1 MDRNA
6 DISSLVIKA
15 FTKLKA
21 SLYYEKNNL
30 HLRQQMV
37 DFCSEEIGQKLDNLA
52 NRLSNG
58 DGFDDELKKIGLF
71 LLPKKI
77 KSTQSDPN
85 TLSNSFDFNK
95 NEIERLMIYADIPIE
110 LHIVAV
116 LWVMLFGSKLDKEL
130 DHYCWGN
137 RLIIDEDTEEIKAGR
152 HLFKPYFKQYQQWW
166 SKAID
171 EANHLLENKENVCI
185 LNLDIQ
191 NYYHSIRIKP
201 NSLYLEAENLYG
213 FKRVVWELFVKI
225 HEKYN
230 AVLKTKGFRND
241 DFEVGYALPVG
252 LLSSPILANWY
263 LKDFDNEVNERLA
276 PSYYGRYVDDI
287 LLVLKSSKMP
297 EKLAEFI
304 NGMNVGLTLE
314 ESKAKGEKMI
324 WHFNIEKEGDNKY
337 PELTLQ
343 QEKIFLYYFD
353 HKFSSEL
360 LSKFEK
366 EQREHSS
373 EYRFLSDEEDERFDD
388 GQFDIESCFDQM
400 EDSKARFKPQSENKY
415 KLACYLSKFIKRR
428 IQRGAKYG
436 KEKEKQLKKFFQGSQ
451 LIKYHF
457 FWEKLFSLYAVS
469 NDADSFLTLKKQ
481 IEKQIDKLKV
491 ATLSDWKSVDGNST
505 TKEMKEDL
513 RDYLKI
519 SMRIAISVAQKEFVG
534 KIEEKI
540 ESVTD
545 FDCYYKCHYIRKTY
559 FSRVLQDFFNGDG
572 YQFDNSELFV
582 PYNVYFWELM
592 YALTYNYIHIEGIPN
607 TGLDLGRVFEEA
619 KKYYHDY
626 NGFSIDKDGKI
637 QINPSNDEK
646 HRSQNLWDIVVS
658 KKEED
663 QKESNKIRIVPVNIR
678 KHDAALKDSRR
689 GKRKVASS
697 EMETLLSLLDSIGL
711 IKGRNM
717 FVMPELSIPLTA
729 LPQFVEYSTKQEIAF
744 VGGLEYINVKG
755 VVYNVEV
762 TSLPIEINHVK
773 DCVLIPRIKNYYSPD
788 ETEIIKKESFEI
800 PKCSDPKN
808 KPSYHL
814 CRWRG
819 LYFTTFNCF
828 ELTKSPDR
836 TSFVGDVDLL
846 IAITH
851 NKDLSYFDN
860 IAETTCRDLHCYV
873 VVDNVGQYGD
883 TQVVCPKKR
892 DEKFLAKIKG
902 ATTEDNPF
910 TLTIADLDIKGL
922 REFQK
927 YMSGNFKPLP
937 AGYKGDCERLK
948 EV

>member
-1 MDRNA
+1 MELDSNI
-6 DISSLVIKA
+6 ISFVKQA
-15 FTKLKA
+15 FSKLKA

-37 DFCSEEIGQKLDNLA
+37 DFCSEGIGQKLDNLS
-52 NRLSNG
+52 NRLLNG
-58 DGFDDELKKIGLF
+58 DSFDDELNKIGLF

-85 TLSNSFDFNK
+85 ILSNSFDFNK

-130 DHYCWGN
+130 DQYCWGN

-201 NSLYLEAENLYG
+201 DDLKNKDGDWNDSE
-213 FKRVVWELFVKI
+213 KIVWQLFLKI
-225 HEKYN
+225 HQKYN
-230 AVLKTKGFRND
+230 EVLCNFGFRED
-241 DFEVGYALPVG
+241 DFENGFALPVG
-252 LLSSPILANWY
+252 LLSSPLLANCY
-263 LKDFDNEVNERLA
+263 LKGFDQKVNEVLTPA
-276 PSYYGRYVDDI
+276 YYGRYVDDI
-287 LLVLKSSKMP
+287 LIVVKHAKQPKSIKSFIDKLNIGLASKETKDGDANKTIWYLDEMP
-297 EKLAEFI
+297 K
-304 NGMNVGLTLE
+304 
-314 ESKAKGEKMI
+314 
-324 WHFNIEKEGDNKY
+324 
-337 PELTLQ
+337 LTLQ

-436 KEKEKQLKKFFQGSQ
+436 REKEKQLKKFFQGSQ

-491 ATLSDWKSVDGNST
+491 ATLSDWRSVDCESIV
-505 TKEMKEDL
+505 KEMKEDL

-519 SMRIAISVAQKEFVG
+519 AMKIAISVAQKEFVG

-545 FDCYYKCHYIRKTY
+545 FDCYYKCHYVRKTY

-572 YQFDNSELFV
+572 YQLDSSELFV
-582 PYNVYFWELM
+582 PYNVYLWELM
-592 YALTYNYIHIEGIPN
+592 YALTYNYLHIEGIPN
-607 TGLDLGRVFEEA
+607 TGLDLGRVYEEA
-619 KKYYHDY
+619 QKYYHGY
-626 NGFSIDKDGKI
+626 NGFSIDKDCKI

-646 HRSQNLWDIVVS
+646 HRNQKLWDIVVS
-658 KKEED
+658 KKEEEQED

-678 KHDAALKDSRR
+678 KHDATLKDSRR
-689 GKRKVASS
+689 GKRKVTSS
-697 EMETLLSLLDSIGL
+697 EVETMLSLLDSIGL
-711 IKGRNM
+711 IKGRDM

-729 LPQFVEYSTKQEIAF
+729 LPQFVEYSTRQEIAF

-762 TSLPIEINHVK
+762 TCLPIEINHVK
-773 DCVLIPRIKNYYSPD
+773 DCVLIPRIKNYYSPY

-800 PKCSDPKN
+800 PKCSDPEN

-814 CRWRG
+814 YRWRG

-927 YMSGNFKPLP
+927 YLSGDFKPLP
-937 AGYKGDCERLK
+937 AGYKNDCERLK
-948 EV
+948 EL

>member
-1 MDRNA
+1 M
-6 DISSLVIKA
+6 
-15 FTKLKA
+15 
-21 SLYYEKNNL
+21 
-30 HLRQQMV
+30 
-37 DFCSEEIGQKLDNLA
+37 
-52 NRLSNG
+52 
-58 DGFDDELKKIGLF
+58 
-71 LLPKKI
+71 
-77 KSTQSDPN
+77 
-85 TLSNSFDFNK
+85 
-95 NEIERLMIYADIPIE
+95 
-110 LHIVAV
+110 
-116 LWVMLFGSKLDKEL
+116 
-130 DHYCWGN
+130 
-137 RLIIDEDTEEIKAGR
+137 
-152 HLFKPYFKQYQQWW
+152 
-166 SKAID
+166 
-171 EANHLLENKENVCI
+171 
-185 LNLDIQ
+185 
-191 NYYHSIRIKP
+191 
-201 NSLYLEAENLYG
+201 
-213 FKRVVWELFVKI
+213 
-225 HEKYN
+225 
-230 AVLKTKGFRND
+230 
-241 DFEVGYALPVG
+241 
-252 LLSSPILANWY
+252 
-263 LKDFDNEVNERLA
+263 
-276 PSYYGRYVDDI
+276 
-287 LLVLKSSKMP
+287 
-297 EKLAEFI
+297 
-304 NGMNVGLTLE
+304 
-314 ESKAKGEKMI
+314 
-324 WHFNIEKEGDNKY
+324 
-337 PELTLQ
+337 
-343 QEKIFLYYFD
+343 
-353 HKFSSEL
+353 
-360 LSKFEK
+360 
-366 EQREHSS
+366 
-373 EYRFLSDEEDERFDD
+373 
-388 GQFDIESCFDQM
+388 
-400 EDSKARFKPQSENKY
+400 
-415 KLACYLSKFIKRR
+415 
-428 IQRGAKYG
+428 
-436 KEKEKQLKKFFQGSQ
+436 
-451 LIKYHF
+451 IKYHF

-491 ATLSDWKSVDGNST
+491 ATLSDWKSVDGKSIA
-505 TKEMKEDL
+505 KEMQKDL

-545 FDCYYKCHYIRKTY
+545 FDCYYKCHYVRKTY

-582 PYNVYFWELM
+582 PYNVYLWELM
-592 YALTYNYIHIEGIPN
+592 YALTYNYLHIEGIPN
-607 TGLDLGRVFEEA
+607 TGLDLGRVYGEA
-619 KKYYHDY
+619 QKYYHGY
-626 NGFSIDKDGKI
+626 NGFSIDKDCKI

-646 HRSQNLWDIVVS
+646 HRNQKLWDIVVP
-658 KKEED
+658 KKEEEQEN
-663 QKESNKIRIVPVNIR
+663 QKESNKIRVVPVNIR

-711 IKGRNM
+711 IKGRDM
-717 FVMPELSIPLTA
+717 FVMPELSIPLTV
-729 LPQFVEYSTKQEIAF
+729 LPQFMEYSTKQEIAF

-762 TSLPIEINHVK
+762 TCLPIEINHVK

-788 ETEIIKKESFEI
+788 ETEIIKKESFEK
-800 PKCSDPKN
+800 PKCSDPEN

-814 CRWRG
+814 YRWRG

-860 IAETTCRDLHCYV
+860 IAETTCRDLHCYI

-937 AGYKGDCERLK
+937 AGYNRDCDRLK
-948 EV
+948 DM

>member
-1 MDRNA
+1 MEFDSNI
-6 DISSLVIKA
+6 ISFVKQA
-15 FTKLKA
+15 FSKLKA

-77 KSTQSDPN
+77 KNTQSDPN
-85 TLSNSFDFNK
+85 ILSNSFDFNK

-130 DHYCWGN
+130 DQYCWGN

-201 NSLYLEAENLYG
+201 DDLKNKDGDWNDSE
-213 FKRVVWELFVKI
+213 KIVWQLFLKI
-225 HEKYN
+225 HQKYN
-230 AVLKTKGFRND
+230 EVLCNFGFRED
-241 DFEVGYALPVG
+241 DFENGFALPVG
-252 LLSSPILANWY
+252 LLSSPLLANCY
-263 LKDFDNEVNERLA
+263 LKGFDQKVNEALTPA
-276 PSYYGRYVDDI
+276 YYGRYVDDI
-287 LLVLKSSKMP
+287 LIVVKHAKQPESIKSFIDKLKIGLASKETKDGDANKTIWYLDEMP
-297 EKLAEFI
+297 K
-304 NGMNVGLTLE
+304 
-314 ESKAKGEKMI
+314 
-324 WHFNIEKEGDNKY
+324 
-337 PELTLQ
+337 LTLQ

-436 KEKEKQLKKFFQGSQ
+436 RDKEKQLKKFFQGSQ

-491 ATLSDWKSVDGNST
+491 ATLSDWRSVDCESIA
-505 TKEMKEDL
+505 KEMQEDL
-513 RDYLKI
+513 RVYLKI
-519 SMRIAISVAQKEFVG
+519 AMKIAISVAQKEFVG

-545 FDCYYKCHYIRKTY
+545 FDCYYKCHYVRKTY

-572 YQFDNSELFV
+572 YQFDNSELYV
-582 PYNVYFWELM
+582 PYNVYLWELM
-592 YALTYNYIHIEGIPN
+592 YALTYNYLHIEGIPLS
-607 TGLDLGRVFEEA
+607 GLDLGRVFTEA
-619 KKYYHDY
+619 SSYYHGY
-626 NGFSIDKDGKI
+626 NGFSIDKDCKI

-646 HRSQNLWDIVVS
+646 HRNQKLWDIVVS
-658 KKEED
+658 KKEEEQED
-663 QKESNKIRIVPVNIR
+663 QKESNKIRVVPVNIR

-711 IKGRNM
+711 IKGRDM
-717 FVMPELSIPLTA
+717 FVMPELSIPLAA

-762 TSLPIEINHVK
+762 TCLPIEINHVK

-800 PKCSDPKN
+800 PKCSESGCT
-808 KPSYHL
+808 PSYHL
-814 CRWRG
+814 CTWRG
-819 LYFTTFNCF
+819 LFFTTFNCF

-851 NKDLSYFDN
+851 NKDLSYFNN

-873 VVDNVGQYGD
+873 AVDNVGQYGD

-927 YMSGNFKPLP
+927 YLSGDFKPLP
-937 AGYKGDCERLK
+937 ADYNRDCDRLK
-948 EV
+948 DM

>member
-15 FTKLKA
+15 FTKLKS

-58 DGFDDELKKIGLF
+58 DSFDDELKKIGLF

-85 TLSNSFDFNK
+85 ILSNSFDFNK

-110 LHIVAV
+110 LHIVAI

-130 DHYCWGN
+130 DQYCWGN

-201 NSLYLEAENLYG
+201 DDLKNKDGDWNDSE
-213 FKRVVWELFVKI
+213 KIVWQLFLKI
-225 HEKYN
+225 HQKYN
-230 AVLKTKGFRND
+230 EVLCNFGFRED
-241 DFEVGYALPVG
+241 DFENGFALPVG
-252 LLSSPILANWY
+252 LLSSPLLANCY
-263 LKDFDNEVNERLA
+263 LKGFDQKVNEALTPA
-276 PSYYGRYVDDI
+276 YYGRYVDDI
-287 LLVLKSSKMP
+287 LIVVKHAKQPESIKSFIDKLKIGLVSKETKDGDAKKTIWYFDEMP
-297 EKLAEFI
+297 K
-304 NGMNVGLTLE
+304 
-314 ESKAKGEKMI
+314 
-324 WHFNIEKEGDNKY
+324 
-337 PELTLQ
+337 LTLQ

-388 GQFDIESCFDQM
+388 GQFDIEACFDQM

-491 ATLSDWKSVDGNST
+491 ATISDWKRVDCESI
-505 TKEMKEDL
+505 TKEMQKDL

-519 SMRIAISVAQKEFVG
+519 SMKIAISVAHKEFVG

-540 ESVTD
+540 KSVTD
-545 FDCYYKCHYIRKTY
+545 FDCYYKCHYVRKTY

-582 PYNVYFWELM
+582 PYNVYLWELM
-592 YALTYNYIHIEGIPN
+592 YALTYNYLHIEGILN
-607 TGLDLGRVFEEA
+607 TGLDLGRVYGEA
-619 KKYYHDY
+619 QKYYHGY
-626 NGFSIDKDGKI
+626 NGFSIDKDCKI

-646 HRSQNLWDIVVS
+646 HRNQKLWDIVVP
-658 KKEED
+658 KKEEEQED

-678 KHDAALKDSRR
+678 KHDATLKDSRR
-689 GKRKVASS
+689 GKRKVDSS
-697 EMETLLSLLDSIGL
+697 EMETMLSLLDSIGL
-711 IKGRNM
+711 IKGRDM
-717 FVMPELSIPLTA
+717 FVMPELSIPLTV

-762 TSLPIEINHVK
+762 TCLPIEINHVK
-773 DCVLIPRIKNYYSPD
+773 DCVLIPRIKNYYSPY

-800 PKCSDPKN
+800 PKCSDPEN

-814 CRWRG
+814 YRWRG

-937 AGYKGDCERLK
+937 AGYYRDCKRLN